1 MTSHSEKPKTRK
13 YSILPA
19 RSVQDDALHPTTFR
33 VLAAICLHTNGYGI
47 CFPSRET
54 LGRHVSRSIKTVST
68 HVGRLIK
75 AGYVRKLQ
83 PKAYPFAYR
92 RKSAYFTNRYQVL
105 FDGPGTPM
113 PTREQFLAAR
123 PLIAEDDDIQESMAD
138 INNKKGVEGGNNEL
152 IQSIAQSFRQGVERG
167 SGVVRDLAASMDCAR
182 RLAEKGVDAGKILEL
197 AVQATIDNRKNRKDP
212 PMTLDQVAKWGGLE

>member
-1 MTSHSEKPKTRK
+1 MTSHSDKPQTRK

-19 RSVQDDALHPTTFR
+19 RSVQDDSLHPTTFR

-54 LGRHVSRSIKTVST
+54 LSRHVSRSIKTVST

-75 AGYVRKLQ
+75 AGYIRKLQ
-83 PKAYPFAYR
+83 PKAYPFAYK

-123 PLIAEDDDIQESMAD
+123 PLIAEDYQDQEAID
-138 INNKKGVEGGNNEL
+138 NLNNKKGVIGGDNEL
-152 IQSIAQSFRQGVERG
+152 IQSIAQAFRQGVERG
-167 SGVVRDLAASMDCAR
+167 SGVVRDVAASLECAR
-182 RLAEKGVDAGKILEL
+182 RLAEKGVEAGKVLEL